1 MNWKGTPVSDMTEVL
16 ESWPEPVGPALDPPT
31 SDTPALIEAVEL
43 KHAYGMTKALNGASL
58 AVGRGES
65 VAILGPSG
73 SGKSTFIRCLAG
85 LLVPDQGDVFW
96 DGRPLPWASPVD
108 MAAIRRS
115 RIGFV
120 AQRGGL
126 IDGLSVAGNVAVPRI
141 LGRER
146 RRVAMSQA
154 LEMLDHFGLSD
165 LAYRM
170 PEELSGGQ
178 IQRVAV
184 ARALMNHPALLLA
197 DEPTGALDSVSA
209 DGLMGT
215 LVDLAASGER
225 SVIVVTH
232 SARLAAFC
240 DRQVVLRDGTFE

>member
-1 MNWKGTPVSDMTEVL
+1 MVAGPTGAGWGCGGRGGIGCGGGCCGGTGCGGGCWGGSGCGDGCGGGVIGGGGGVGVVVGGVLAVSREQSSSQVERSSGERSLAAQRWVQASVPAVL
-16 ESWPEPVGPALDPPT
+16 ALD
-31 SDTPALIEAVEL
+31 DA
-43 KHAYGMTKALNGASL
+43 
-58 AVGRGES
+58 
-65 VAILGPSG
+65 
-73 SGKSTFIRCLAG
+73 
-85 LLVPDQGDVFW
+85 
-96 DGRPLPWASPVD
+96 
-108 MAAIRRS
+108 
-115 RIGFV
+115 
-120 AQRGGL
+120 
-126 IDGLSVAGNVAVPRI
+126 
-141 LGRER
+141 
-146 RRVAMSQA
+146 QA

>member
-1 MNWKGTPVSDMTEVL
+1 
-16 ESWPEPVGPALDPPT
+16 
-31 SDTPALIEAVEL
+31 
-43 KHAYGMTKALNGASL
+43 
-58 AVGRGES
+58 
-65 VAILGPSG
+65 
-73 SGKSTFIRCLAG
+73 
-85 LLVPDQGDVFW
+85 
-96 DGRPLPWASPVD
+96 
-108 MAAIRRS
+108 
-115 RIGFV
+115 
-120 AQRGGL
+120 
-126 IDGLSVAGNVAVPRI
+126 
-141 LGRER
+141 
-146 RRVAMSQA
+146 MSQA

-165 LAYRM
+165 LADRM